1 MSEKH
6 RDAAASQPEPTLPEV
21 FIVLTIIAMFVWIA
35 LSLVGVVS
43 L

>member
-1 MSEKH
+1 MAEKH
-6 RDAAASQPEPTLPEV
+6 RDAAAPNSEPTLPQV
-21 FIVLTIIAMFVWIA
+21 LVVLTIIGMFVWVA

>member
-6 RDAAASQPEPTLPEV
+6 RDAAASQPEPTVPQVLV
-21 FIVLTIIAMFVWIA
+21 VLTIIGMFVWMA